1 MREPTRSESMRH
13 PRESSFI
20 SLLSGWAQQ
29 GVQSYFATQRILLDL
44 AMRQNASVIHAV
56 RDRLSDSRHSPAA
69 ILTEVAGEGISSF
82 IHAQQVLAD
91 LIQRQN
97 DIVMAGA
104 RERAGGP
111 GIAFAAIDLLRRT
124 VDNAIDM
131 QKQFLKAAGKQ
142 NHAWIESV
150 KEGKL
155 PKPEIMVDFAREAME
170 TFVEAEKK
178 FLDVVAEEVTK
189 ATSPKH
195 NGAAKKQKKTEL
207 AELARQATEAFVE
220 AQKKLFDVAG
230 HQMNVNFAAAG
241 RAMDIAGPLP
251 LMPISD
257 LTRDGVKTFVDAQR
271 ALMEAVTKTRGEA
284 KHAKPHQAKKRGRGK
299 TAHTEHAVV

>member
-1 MREPTRSESMRH
+1 MREAARSETVRH

-56 RDRLSDSRHSPAA
+56 RDRLSDPRHSPAG
-69 ILTEVAGEGISSF
+69 ILTEVASEGVSNLV
-82 IHAQQVLAD
+82 HAQQVLAD
-91 LIQRQN
+91 LVQRQN
-97 DIVMAGA
+97 EIVMSGLK
-104 RERAGGP
+104 ERVGGP
-111 GIAFAAIDLLRRT
+111 TVAFAAIDLLRRT

-131 QKQFLKAAGKQ
+131 QKEFLKSASKQ
-142 NHAWIESV
+142 NHAWIEAV

-155 PKPEIMVDFAREAME
+155 PKADSMIDFAREAME

-178 FLDVVAEEVTK
+178 FLDVVAEEATK
-189 ATSPKH
+189 ATSPRH
-195 NGAAKKQKKTEL
+195 EATARKQKKTEL
-207 AELARQATEAFVE
+207 AELARQATEAFVD

-230 HQMNVNFAAAG
+230 RQVNTNLKAAS

-271 ALMEAVTKTRGEA
+271 ALMEAVTKTHADA
-284 KHAKPHQAKKRGRGK
+284 KHVKAHRGRK
-299 TAHTEHAVV
+299 VRTAKAARAEHATV

>member
-1 MREPTRSESMRH
+1 MREAARSETTRH

-56 RDRLSDSRHSPAA
+56 RDRLSDPHHSPAA
-69 ILTEVAGEGISSF
+69 ILTEVAGEGVQNL

-97 DIVMAGA
+97 EIVMTGVK
-104 RERAGGP
+104 ERVGGP
-111 GIAFAAIDLLRRT
+111 AIAFAAIDLLRRT

-131 QKQFLKAAGKQ
+131 QKEFLRSAGKQ
-142 NHAWIESV
+142 NHILMESV
-150 KEGKL
+150 KEGKM
-155 PKPEIMVDFAREAME
+155 PKADSMIDFAREAME

-178 FLDVVAEEVTK
+178 FLDVVAEEATK
-189 ATSPKH
+189 ATSTRHEGPP
-195 NGAAKKQKKTEL
+195 KKQKKTEL
-207 AELARQATEAFVE
+207 ADLARQATEAYVE

-230 HQMNVNFAAAG
+230 RQMNVNLKAAS

-251 LMPISD
+251 MMPIGD

-271 ALMEAVTKTRGEA
+271 ALMEAVTKTHDQKPA
-284 KHAKPHQAKKRGRGK
+284 KAYRPKKAARAKARAAQAAG
-299 TAHTEHAVV
+299 

>member
-1 MREPTRSESMRH
+1 MREAARSETVRQ

-56 RDRLSDSRHSPAA
+56 RDRLSDPRHSPTA
-69 ILTEVAGEGISSF
+69 ILTEVAGEGVQNL

-97 DIVMAGA
+97 EIVMAGV
-104 RERAGGP
+104 RERVGGP
-111 GIAFAAIDLLRRT
+111 SIAFAAIDLLRRT

-131 QKQFLKAAGKQ
+131 QKEFLKSAGKQ
-142 NHAWIESV
+142 SQAFMESV
-150 KEGKL
+150 KEGKM
-155 PKPEIMVDFAREAME
+155 PKADSMIDFAREAME

-178 FLDVVAEEVTK
+178 FLDVVAEEATR
-189 ATSPKH
+189 ATSSRHDGP
-195 NGAAKKQKKTEL
+195 AKKQKKTEL
-207 AELARQATEAFVE
+207 AELAREATEAYVE

-230 HQMNVNFAAAG
+230 RQMNVNLKAAS

-251 LMPISD
+251 LLPITD

-271 ALMEAVTKTRGEA
+271 ALMEAVTKTHDHKPVKAHRA
-284 KHAKPHQAKKRGRGK
+284 KKASRPAKPRA
-299 TAHTEHAVV
+299 AVV

>member
-1 MREPTRSESMRH
+1 MREPTRSEAVRH

-56 RDRLSDSRHSPAA
+56 RDRLSDPHHSPTA
-69 ILTEVAGEGISSF
+69 ILTEVAGEGVQNL

-97 DIVMAGA
+97 EIVMAGVK
-104 RERAGGP
+104 ERVGGP
-111 GIAFAAIDLLRRT
+111 SIAFAAIDLLRRT

-131 QKQFLKAAGKQ
+131 QKEFLKSASKQ
-142 NHAWIESV
+142 NHAWLESV
-150 KEGKL
+150 KEGKM
-155 PKPEIMVDFAREAME
+155 PKADSLIDFAREAME

-178 FLDVVAEEVTK
+178 FLDVVAEEATK
-189 ATSPKH
+189 ATSSRREGP
-195 NGAAKKQKKTEL
+195 AKKQKKTEL
-207 AELARQATEAFVE
+207 AELARQATEAYVE

-230 HQMNVNFAAAG
+230 RQMNVNLKAAS

-271 ALMEAVTKTRGEA
+271 ALMEAVTKTHEA
-284 KHAKPHQAKKRGRGK
+284 KTHAAKKRTRTGK
-299 TAHTEHAVV
+299 KAHAAHAAG

>member
-1 MREPTRSESMRH
+1 MRETTRSETVRH

-56 RDRLSDSRHSPAA
+56 RDRLSDPHHSPTA
-69 ILTEVAGEGISSF
+69 ILTEVAGEGVQNL

-97 DIVMAGA
+97 EIVMTGVK
-104 RERAGGP
+104 ERVGGP
-111 GIAFAAIDLLRRT
+111 AIAFAAIDLLRRT

-131 QKQFLKAAGKQ
+131 QKEFLKSAGKQ
-142 NHAWIESV
+142 NHALIESV

-155 PKPEIMVDFAREAME
+155 PKADSMIDFAREAME

-178 FLDVVAEEVTK
+178 FLDVVAEEATK
-189 ATSPKH
+189 ATSTRH
-195 NGAAKKQKKTEL
+195 EGAVKKQKKTEL
-207 AELARQATEAFVE
+207 AELARQATEAYVE

-230 HQMNVNFAAAG
+230 KQMNVNLKAAS

-251 LMPISD
+251 LMPIGD

-271 ALMEAVTKTRGEA
+271 ALMEAVTKTHEHKPA
-284 KHAKPHQAKKRGRGK
+284 KTHRGK
-299 TAHTEHAVV
+299 KAARAKAHAAHAVV

>member
-1 MREPTRSESMRH
+1 MREATRSEAVRH

-56 RDRLSDSRHSPAA
+56 RDRLSDPHHSPTAL
-69 ILTEVAGEGISSF
+69 LTEVAGEGVQNL
-82 IHAQQVLAD
+82 IHAQQVLAE

-97 DIVMAGA
+97 EIVMAGVK
-104 RERAGGP
+104 ERVGGP
-111 GIAFAAIDLLRRT
+111 SIAFAAIDLLRRT

-131 QKQFLKAAGKQ
+131 QKEFLKSAGKQ
-142 NHAWIESV
+142 NHAWLESV
-150 KEGKL
+150 KEGKM
-155 PKPEIMVDFAREAME
+155 PKADSMIDFAREAME
-170 TFVEAEKK
+170 TFVDAEKK
-178 FLDVVAEEVTK
+178 FLDVVAEEATK
-189 ATSPKH
+189 AASPRH
-195 NGAAKKQKKTEL
+195 ETTKKVKKTEL
-207 AELARQATEAFVE
+207 AELARQATEAYVE

-230 HQMNVNFAAAG
+230 RQMNVNLKAAS

-251 LMPISD
+251 LMPLSD

-271 ALMEAVTKTRGEA
+271 ALMEAVTKTHE
-284 KHAKPHQAKKRGRGK
+284 AKPHVTKKRPRAGK
-299 TAHTEHAVV
+299 KPRAEHAVM